1 MLYVNII
8 GCMHD
13 WHKWYTYT
21 LLVVHSNKV
30 LGGIIIRRSRLDITL
45 SILKIAMDGAKK
57 TQIVYGANLNSTIAN
72 KYLTRLEEKQLIEQK
87 GNIFRTTDKGREY
100 REMASGLEIR

>member
-1 MLYVNII
+1 M
-8 GCMHD
+8 
-13 WHKWYTYT
+13 
-21 LLVVHSNKV
+21 

-45 SILKIAMDGAKK
+45 AILKIAMDGAKK

-72 KYLTRLEEKQLIEQK
+72 KYLIRLEEKQLIEQK
-87 GNIFRTTDKGREY
+87 GSIFRTTDKGREY